1 MWKSYLKE
9 YTNFLKLEK
18 GLSKNSVA
26 AYIADVEKLMQ
37 FAEIKGEMSNPKQ
50 VKPADIDEFLAFLYD
65 LGLAANSQA
74 RILSGIRG
82 FFNYFVKER
91 LIDSNPAE
99 LIEMPSLSRKLPEV
113 LSLEEIDAMIAT
125 IDLSLDEGH
134 RNVAILETLY
144 GCGLRVTELTELR
157 LSMYYPEE
165 GFIRVI
171 GKGNKERLVP
181 MGSVAIRCIN
191 LYILNNRKQ
200 VPVKKG
206 SEDFIFLNRRGAK
219 LTRVMIFYII
229 KNAANAAGI
238 KKTISPHSFRHSFAT
253 HLVENGADLR
263 AVQEMLGHSSI
274 TTTEIYTHLSRKF
287 LKSVV
292 DKYHPR

>member
-26 AYIADVEKLMQ
+26 AYIADIEKLMQ

>member
-37 FAEIKGEMSNPKQ
+37 FAEIKGDLTNPKL

-91 LIDSNPAE
+91 MIDSNPAE

-181 MGSVAIRCIN
+181 MGSVAIKCIN
-191 LYILNNRKQ
+191 LYILNNRKL

-206 SEDFIFLNRRGAK
+206 NEDFIFLNRRGAK

-229 KNAANAAGI
+229 KNAALAAGVR
-238 KKTISPHSFRHSFAT
+238 KVISPHSFRHSFAT

-287 LKSVV
+287 LKAVV